1 MNPQQSTKLP
11 DNPLKQFTTYNTYFT
26 IKVGRRLESKA
37 GATSGE
43 VAANGHERASLLLDT
58 RGQAFDPENNKHP
71 RFSIRGFEINH
82 FMNLDGEVTF
92 GIDATLNLFER
103 GGLSYLQS
111 LGEKMQ
117 ELGISNTSELILWVG
132 VGFIGW
138 RQAGTGFISEQL
150 PQKWFPCQIFKI
162 TTSMRSSGSE
172 YTHWLR
178 GWSYY
183 RTGSSPGQKI
193 NTTTTRGIT
202 VEEHLTDLI
211 EAANKQYQE
220 SKKEGAE
227 NPIGLLPNAEADTFK
242 IIEFSF
248 SFPPGPNGAIID
260 KSAPVDSDA
269 VSQDKGGVI
278 TISSGG
284 RAGHTTM
291 VNHIKQILIHSPS
304 IMETLRKGNL
314 NYKVIAQVVEMGED
328 KEKINYTISPYDMDG
343 TKSQD
348 PLKNFVYFFGGRNE
362 DILEFDFTLD
372 GLFQLL
378 SQSIAASGRD
388 QVNPTKGATTSGTKA
403 TSGEAEKGGIR
414 KESRNPHGQQSSDA
428 LTGQNRKEILGPGL
442 FPVLP
447 SKVDHYTDLP
457 EKAAKAFLSHK
468 DAVEKFVGTKL
479 GEQKIVILGDPNLI
493 LDEPTIARL
502 QFEKGVQYITFKIG
516 TPLPDFPTVPAH
528 DNFVFNGTY
537 SIRNIK
543 TLISESGSFTQEL
556 DVYYRADLS
565 HFLTGPRRDNRA

>member
-1 MNPQQSTKLP
+1 MSLQQSAKLP

-26 IKVGRRLESKA
+26 IKVGRRLKSNA
-37 GATSGE
+37 GKGGD
-43 VAANGHERASLLLDT
+43 VPANGHETASLLIDT
-58 RGQAFDPENNKHP
+58 RGQAFNPENNKHP

-82 FMNLDGEVTF
+82 FMNMDGEVTF

-117 ELGISNTSELILWVG
+117 DLGISNTAELVLWVG

-138 RQAGTGFISEQL
+138 KQSGNGFISEQL

-178 GWSYY
+178 GWTYY
-183 RTGSSPGQKI
+183 RSGDSPGQRI
-193 NTTTTRGIT
+193 NTTSTRGIT
-202 VEEHLTDLI
+202 VEEHLTNLI
-211 EAANKQYQE
+211 EEANKQFQE

-227 NPIGLLPNAEADTFK
+227 NPIDLPKNAQADTFK
-242 IIEFSF
+242 TIEFSF
-248 SFPPGPNGAIID
+248 SFPAGAGGVIID

-304 IMETLRKGNL
+304 IMDTLRQGKL

-328 KEKINYTISPYDMDG
+328 KEKINYSISPYDMDG
-343 TKSQD
+343 TENQ
-348 PLKNFVYFFGGRNE
+348 PPIKNFVYFFGGRNE
-362 DILEFDFTLD
+362 DILEFDFTID
-372 GLFQLL
+372 GLFQILA
-378 SQSIAASGRD
+378 QGIAASGRD
-388 QVNPTKGATTSGTKA
+388 QVNPTKEVTTSGTKA
-403 TSGEAEKGGIR
+403 TGGDAEKSGIV
-414 KESRNPHGQQSSDA
+414 KEPRNPQAQETTDA
-428 LTGQNRKEILGPGL
+428 LTGQNRKEIIGPGL

-447 SKVDHYTDLP
+447 TKVDHYTDLP
-457 EKAAKAFLSHK
+457 ERSAKAFLAHK
-468 DAVEKFVGTKL
+468 QSVEKFVGIKL
-479 GEQKIVILGDPNLI
+479 GEQKIKILGDPNLI

-502 QFEKGVQYITFKIG
+502 EFERGVQYVTFKIG

-528 DNFVFNGTY
+528 DNFVFNGIY

-543 TLISESGSFTQEL
+543 SIITETGSFVQEL